1 MDTATRF
8 KKIMNG
14 VFRLSF
20 KEEVF
25 NCVTHG
31 IMAVIML
38 ILIPICAVYSY
49 AMYDVTRAIGV
60 SIFTICLFL
69 MFMGST
75 LYHSMKYSSPQKAV
89 FRILDHIFIYFAIA
103 GSYTPIALSL
113 IKGWEG
119 TLILVVQWTMVLIG
133 ILYKS
138 LSTNSL
144 PKLSLTIYLVMGWTA
159 VLFIPS
165 LLRNANTTFLT
176 LIVVGGIMYSIGAYF
191 YAKKSMKYSHVIWHV
206 FISLASTCHFIAI
219 VFCM

>member
-31 IMAVIML
+31 IMAIIML
-38 ILIPICAVYSY
+38 ILIPVCAVYSY
-49 AMYDVTRAIGV
+49 AAYDVTRAIGV

-165 LLRNANTTFLT
+165 LLRNANTTFLI
-176 LIVVGGIMYSIGAYF
+176 LIVAGGIMYSIGAYF

-206 FISLASTCHFIAI
+206 FISLASICHFIAI

>member
-1 MDTATRF
+1 MDAATRF
-8 KKIMNG
+8 KKIMTG

-31 IMAVIML
+31 IMAIIML

-49 AMYDVTRAIGV
+49 AMYDTTRAIGV

-119 TLILVVQWTMVLIG
+119 ALILVVQWSMVLIG

-138 LSTNSL
+138 IATNSL

-165 LLRNANTTFLT
+165 LLRNANLTFLM
-176 LIVVGGIMYSIGAYF
+176 LIVTGGIMYSIGAYF
-191 YAKKSMKYSHVIWHV
+191 YAKKSMKYSHVIWHI
-206 FISLASTCHFIAI
+206 FISLASICHFIAI